1 VLSLTVVTVT
11 HMFLGLR
18 SLIHPAPNLA
28 EAKVF
33 YTAMLG
39 KEPYFDEPYYVGYSV
54 GGFELGLW
62 PAGDPAVGPVAYWGV
77 TNIDVALAHVVSIGG
92 TARGEIVDV
101 GETIRMIEVASPT
114 GDIFGLIENPNFAAD
129 APPETF
135 DGPGR

>member
-1 VLSLTVVTVT
+1 MVNVA

-18 SLIHPAPNLA
+18 SLIHPAPNLT
-28 EAKVF
+28 EAKAF

-39 KEPYFDEPYYVGYSV
+39 KEPYFDEPFYVGYLV

-62 PAGDPAVGPVAYWGV
+62 PAGDPSIGPVAYWGV
-77 TNIDVALAHVVSIGG
+77 TNIEVALAHVVSIGG

-101 GETIRMIEVASPT
+101 GESTRMIEVASPS
-114 GDIFGLIENPNFAAD
+114 GDIFGLIENPNFVTD
-129 APPETF
+129 VLPETL